1 MSSNSDS
8 DDHMKTYKL
17 RNRKGFSA
25 WKQKIMSVASAKGYD
40 QYLTTN
46 ITVKTQA
53 ELDTK
58 EIEMIN
64 ESNDDARRVKKG
76 ELTKWKR
83 ERKRSLAAA
92 EMLTSSVR
100 SKDLKTLAKYK
111 LNPKLMFDVLCKKYG
126 SEDDEDLTDLLD
138 DFK

>member
-76 ELTKWKR
+76 ELTR
-83 ERKRSLAAA
+83 
-92 EMLTSSVR
+92 
-100 SKDLKTLAKYK
+100 
-111 LNPKLMFDVLCKKYG
+111 
-126 SEDDEDLTDLLD
+126 
-138 DFK
+138 